1 MKTQYGYNTTD
12 MLTAIDSNEFK
23 AGGSLDLLNDGK
35 EDTITKI
42 NRFGCWQ
49 MDVGDLIEWAKK

>member
-1 MKTQYGYNTTD
+1 MKKRQRHEWENINKGA
-12 MLTAIDSNEFK
+12 LW
-23 AGGSLDLLNDGK
+23 
-35 EDTITKI
+35 DTITKI